1 MRREYQERFPRHRL
15 QRESLVDDPDM
26 HHGMC
31 VTPMPWCVSGLLTR
45 GENVPGI
52 PDALATRNSTYLARG
67 PLLEDTLHP
76 LSRLFIHKALH
87 WSPSVHHSTCRVFVW
102 KNVDPMLFWLQRAV
116 LKFYLVVY
124 SPLVCECKN
133 NMAFKLKTLCL
144 LFTMATENHRHGGRA
159 PGAFM
164 QMRADTK
171 IRRNQHILLFTNVL
185 HDDIPWYSHKRRF
198 NFLSMVK
205 PLCTWLSMG
214 WGLLNLH
221 PLISP

>member
-1 MRREYQERFPRHRL
+1 MRRECQEHFPRHRL
-15 QRESLVDDPDM
+15 QREPLVDDPDM

-31 VTPMPWCVSGLLTR
+31 VTPMSWCVSGSLTR
-45 GENVPGI
+45 GEYVPGI

-67 PLLEDTLHP
+67 PLLEDTLHL

-144 LFTMATENHRHGGRA
+144 LFTITDREAEHLGRLCKWELTQKLGEISIYYFLQTFCMMTF
-159 PGAFM
+159 P
-164 QMRADTK
+164 D
-171 IRRNQHILLFTNVL
+171 IPTNVFIVFCPL
-185 HDDIPWYSHKRRF
+185 WSLYVHD
-198 NFLSMVK
+198 
-205 PLCTWLSMG
+205 
-214 WGLLNLH
+214 
-221 PLISP
+221 